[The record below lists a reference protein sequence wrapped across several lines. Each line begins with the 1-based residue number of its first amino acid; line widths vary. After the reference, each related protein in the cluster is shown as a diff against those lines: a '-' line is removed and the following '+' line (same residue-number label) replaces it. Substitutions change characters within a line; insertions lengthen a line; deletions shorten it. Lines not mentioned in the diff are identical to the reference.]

1 MRSAES
7 HDILIDCEGRFDA
20 GIIQINHRDIQALS
34 DGLLYAPRV
43 NSAYPLTPEQISTY
57 RRDGF
62 IKLEGVITGDDLA
75 AMRDAVAG
83 AVQNESANDDP
94 ARVKSSYEQIFIQK
108 VNLWTRHDDV
118 KPHVLSKRF
127 GDIAARLMGTRAR
140 IWHDQALFK
149 EPHTGA
155 KTPWHQDT
163 PYWPHEPKIE
173 QTTIWIALR
182 DATVHNGCMSFIPGT
197 HKLLDIEPVNLGN
210 PQELYDV
217 APQTKGIKPVTIEL
231 KAGDCTFHN
240 GMTFHYA
247 GPNRS
252 DGMREAFAIIYM
264 PEDTTYNGVAHVVT
278 DPVKD
283 TLKVGGKFDT
293 PLFPIVSD

>member
-1 MRSAES
+1 M
-7 HDILIDCEGRFDA
+7 DPD
-20 GIIQINHRDIQALS
+20 
-34 DGLLYAPRV
+34 
-43 NSAYPLTPEQISTY
+43 YPLSPEQIANY

-62 IKLEGVITGDDLA
+62 IQLKGVLTGDELT
-75 AMRDAVAG
+75 AMRNAVAG
-83 AVQNESANDDP
+83 AVKEESVNEDP
-94 ARVKSSYEQIFIQK
+94 NRVKSSYEQIFIQK

-118 KPHVLSKRF
+118 KQFVLSRKF
-127 GDIAARLMGTRAR
+127 ANLASRLMGSPAR

-163 PYWPHEPKIE
+163 PYWPHSPKRE

-182 DATVHNGCMSFIPGT
+182 DATIQNGCMSFLPGT
-197 HKLLDIEPVNLGN
+197 HQLLDIEPVNLAD
-210 PQELYDV
+210 PQDLYAV
-217 APQTKGIKPVTIEL
+217 APQTKGLKPVTIEL

-264 PEDTTYNGVAHVVT
+264 PEDTTYDGAVHVVT
-278 DPVKD
+278 DQVKD
-283 TLKVGGKFDT
+283 TLTVGRKFDT
-293 PLFPIVSD
+293 PLFPVVSG

>member
-1 MRSAES
+1 MNP
-7 HDILIDCEGRFDA
+7 D
-20 GIIQINHRDIQALS
+20 
-34 DGLLYAPRV
+34 
-43 NSAYPLTPEQISTY
+43 YPLTPEQIANY

-62 IKLEGVITGDDLA
+62 IHLPDVITGAELE
-75 AMRDAVAG
+75 AMRNAVAG
-83 AVQNESANDDP
+83 AVQEESVNEDP
-94 ARVKSSYEQIFIQK
+94 KRVKSSYEQIFIQK
-108 VNLWTRHDDV
+108 VNLWSRHDDV
-118 KPHVLSKRF
+118 KHFVLSKRF
-127 GDIAARLMGTRAR
+127 GNIAAKLMGSRAR

-163 PYWPHEPKIE
+163 PYWPHEPKVE

-182 DATVHNGCMSFIPGT
+182 DATIHNGCMSFLPGT
-197 HKLLDIEPVNLGN
+197 QKLLDIEPVNLAD
-210 PQELYDV
+210 PQELFAV
-217 APQTKGIKPVTIEL
+217 APQTKGIKPETVEL
-231 KAGDCTFHN
+231 KAGSCTFHN

-264 PEDTTYNGVAHVVT
+264 PADTTYNGVAHVVT

>member
-1 MRSAES
+1 MSE
-7 HDILIDCEGRFDA
+7 
-20 GIIQINHRDIQALS
+20 
-34 DGLLYAPRV
+34 P
-43 NSAYPLTPEQISTY
+43 YPLSPEQIANY

-62 IKLEGVITGDDLA
+62 IKLPGVITGDELT
-75 AMRDAVAG
+75 AMRNAVAG
-83 AVQNESANDDP
+83 AVQHESANEDP
-94 ARVKSSYEQIFIQK
+94 NRTKSSYEQIFIQK
-108 VNLWTRHDDV
+108 VNLWTRHADV
-118 KPHVLSKRF
+118 KRFVLSRRF
-127 GDIAARLMGTRAR
+127 ADIAVRFMGSPAR

-163 PYWPHEPKIE
+163 PYWPHEPKRE

-182 DATVHNGCMSFIPGT
+182 DATIHNGCMSFLPGT
-197 HKLLDIEPVNLGN
+197 HQLLDIEPVNLAN
-210 PQELYDV
+210 PQDLYAV
-217 APQTKGIKPVTIEL
+217 APQTKGLKPVTIEL

-264 PEDTTYNGVAHVVT
+264 PADTTYNGVAHVVT

-283 TLKVGGKFDT
+283 TLKVGGRFET
-293 PLFPIVSD
+293 ELFPLVSG